1 MPVDS
6 IEFNFLSI
14 FTFIS
19 FFVFFVIEKVFK
31 NTTGVLLDKDFVKPQ
46 AFHKNAVPR
55 VGGLASILAL
65 TIFIVTYSFLL
76 DQSLIDYLLISIA
89 FFSLGFLDDIKVKI
103 KPSSRLIIMIIVLL
117 LSTNYFSINI
127 ENTHLNFLNILLKEK
142 IFQVIFTV
150 LCFLF
155 IINGSNLIDG
165 FNGLLG
171 IHLITINLIL
181 LFINLIYGESQLAII
196 ITGQLIVLASFVL
209 FNFPKSKI
217 FFGDSGSYLFGSLV
231 ALNVIKTNNLNP
243 EVSSFFFCILLFYLF
258 FEVFFSFFRK
268 LYQKKSPLN
277 PDQNH
282 LHMLS
287 FKFLKKIG
295 KFKDCNYI
303 NSLLIN
309 LTFIILI
316 IPSIYFKND
325 GILCRYWFFFLLALY
340 IFFYLRLYSFAKK
353 QFDI

>member
-19 FFVFFVIEKVFK
+19 FFIFFAIEKVFK

-142 IFQVIFTV
+142 IFQV
-150 LCFLF
+150 
-155 IINGSNLIDG
+155 
-165 FNGLLG
+165 
-171 IHLITINLIL
+171 
-181 LFINLIYGESQLAII
+181 
-196 ITGQLIVLASFVL
+196 
-209 FNFPKSKI
+209 
-217 FFGDSGSYLFGSLV
+217 
-231 ALNVIKTNNLNP
+231 
-243 EVSSFFFCILLFYLF
+243 
-258 FEVFFSFFRK
+258 
-268 LYQKKSPLN
+268 
-277 PDQNH
+277 
-282 LHMLS
+282 
-287 FKFLKKIG
+287 LK
-295 KFKDCNYI
+295 N
-303 NSLLIN
+303 
-309 LTFIILI
+309 T
-316 IPSIYFKND
+316 
-325 GILCRYWFFFLLALY
+325 
-340 IFFYLRLYSFAKK
+340 K
-353 QFDI
+353 QHA

>member
-19 FFVFFVIEKVFK
+19 FFIFFAIEKVFK

-127 ENTHLNFLNILLKEK
+127 ENTHLNFLDILLKEK

-217 FFGDSGSYLFGSLV
+217 FLAIAAHIYLVL
-231 ALNVIKTNNLNP
+231 
-243 EVSSFFFCILLFYLF
+243 
-258 FEVFFSFFRK
+258 
-268 LYQKKSPLN
+268 
-277 PDQNH
+277 
-282 LHMLS
+282 
-287 FKFLKKIG
+287 
-295 KFKDCNYI
+295 
-303 NSLLIN
+303 
-309 LTFIILI
+309 
-316 IPSIYFKND
+316 
-325 GILCRYWFFFLLALY
+325 
-340 IFFYLRLYSFAKK
+340 
-353 QFDI
+353 

>member
-1 MPVDS
+1 MSVDS

-65 TIFIVTYSFLL
+65 MIFFMIYSFLL
-76 DQSLIDYLLISIA
+76 EQSLIDYLLLSIA
-89 FFSLGFLDDIKVKI
+89 FFLLGFLDDIKFKI
-103 KPSSRLIIMIIVLL
+103 NPSSRLIIMIIVLL
-117 LSTNYFSINI
+117 LSTNFFSINI
-127 ENTHLNFLNILLKEK
+127 ENTHLNFLNVLLKEK

-171 IHLITINLIL
+171 IHLIIINLIL
-181 LFINLIYGESQLAII
+181 LSINLIYGESQIAII
-196 ITGQLIVLASFVL
+196 ITGQVIVLASFVL

-268 LYQKKSPLN
+268 LIQKKSPLL

-282 LHMLS
+282 LHMLVY
-287 FKFLKKIG
+287 KYLEK
-295 KFKDCNYI
+295 NYPSE
-303 NSLLIN
+303 NNNYLTSLYLNIVYLI
-309 LTFIILI
+309 LVS
-316 IPSIYFKND
+316 PGIYFMHNPLFSK
-325 GILCRYWFFFLLALY
+325 CWFFVLLVFY
-340 IFFYLRLYSFAKK
+340 IVFYMRLYKTVK
-353 QFDI
+353 

>member
-19 FFVFFVIEKVFK
+19 FFIFFAIEKVFK

-127 ENTHLNFLNILLKEK
+127 ENTHLNFLDILLKEK
-142 IFQVIFTV
+142 YFK
-150 LCFLF
+150 LFLQF
-155 IINGSNLIDG
+155 
-165 FNGLLG
+165 
-171 IHLITINLIL
+171 
-181 LFINLIYGESQLAII
+181 Y
-196 ITGQLIVLASFVL
+196 V
-209 FNFPKSKI
+209 
-217 FFGDSGSYLFGSLV
+217 
-231 ALNVIKTNNLNP
+231 
-243 EVSSFFFCILLFYLF
+243 FYL
-258 FEVFFSFFRK
+258 
-268 LYQKKSPLN
+268 
-277 PDQNH
+277 
-282 LHMLS
+282 
-287 FKFLKKIG
+287 
-295 KFKDCNYI
+295 
-303 NSLLIN
+303 LL
-309 LTFIILI
+309 TDLI
-316 IPSIYFKND
+316 
-325 GILCRYWFFFLLALY
+325 
-340 IFFYLRLYSFAKK
+340 
-353 QFDI
+353 